1 MPDDPGAPDPDPW
14 SHESEGIAASAALW
28 RTLAERRP
36 AAGVIDGPVDPRYFR
51 ASRTLALALAVLG
64 NADRRGRVPVAEAP
78 SRLRGA
84 WYSPAPSDRRRSS

>member
-1 MPDDPGAPDPDPW
+1 MPHDPGAPDPDPW

-28 RTLAERRP
+28 RALAERRQ
-36 AAGVIDGPVDPRYFR
+36 AAGVIEGPVEPRYFR

-64 NADRRGRVPVAEAP
+64 SADRRDRSPVAEVP
-78 SRLRGA
+78 PCLRGA